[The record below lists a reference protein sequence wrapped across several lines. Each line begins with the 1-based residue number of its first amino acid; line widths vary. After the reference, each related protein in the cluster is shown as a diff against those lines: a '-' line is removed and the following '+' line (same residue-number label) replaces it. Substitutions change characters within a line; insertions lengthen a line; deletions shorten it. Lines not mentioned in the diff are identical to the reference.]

1 MSTSTFVISYAYTV
15 TYVTTKLLLLLKEI
29 IREIGLDPSKL
40 TNCWE
45 SYENAISTW
54 LRNREL
60 ERITLEVYDPRT
72 GNLVTRW
79 DIEIQYASVGDGSSL
94 WVDTAAI
101 RYTIIKHGLVPS
113 ACLYDVKVK
122 NRPGYTPVDGWGSCD
137 FRSTDGFKRYTIG
150 STVGGNGLW
159 AQAAYWSR

>member
-15 TYVTTKLLLLLKEI
+15 TYVTAKLLLTLKEI

-40 TNCWE
+40 
-45 SYENAISTW
+45 AISTW

-60 ERITLEVYDPRT
+60 ERVTLEVYDPRT
-72 GNLVTRW
+72 SELVTRW

-113 ACLYDVKVK
+113 ACLYDIKVK
-122 NRPGYTPVDGWGSCD
+122 NRPGYTAVNGWGPCD
-137 FRSTDGFKRYTIG
+137 FRSTEGFKRYAIG
-150 STVGGNGLW
+150 ATVGGNGLS
-159 AQAAYWSR
+159 AQTAYWSR